1 MAFSKP
7 LALREYEL
15 RCHADRGRHHF
26 GNHTKI
32 AKDFPYHQDT
42 RKSATL
48 SIAFLQYSIFV
59 IEKMRPAT
67 GFSRRSEPAHPH
79 RNRLLMLQRGRT
91 SFIGVS
97 SLARKEGLARRSGFR
112 MAKCYHGGGVVA

>member
-26 GNHTKI
+26 SNHTKI

-42 RKSATL
+42 RKSDTL
-48 SIAFLQYSIFV
+48 SIAFLQYRIFV

-67 GFSRRSEPAHPH
+67 GFSRRSEPAHPPPKPPAH
-79 RNRLLMLQRGRT
+79 APKGAHIIYRSVKLGAQGRLGSTKRL
-91 SFIGVS
+91 S
-97 SLARKEGLARRSGFR
+97 
-112 MAKCYHGGGVVA
+112 HG